1 MQKIITLLSDFGL
14 QDGYVA
20 AMKGVILTIRPQ
32 TVLVDISHMVPPQ
45 DIQWG
50 AFILATACPFFP
62 TGSIHLGVV
71 DPGVGTSRRP
81 LLVEADGRY
90 FVGPD
95 NGLFSLVIERAA
107 SRQAWELDRSEYW
120 LPHVGS
126 TFHGRDIFA
135 PTAAHLA
142 AGVPPG
148 SLGTPC
154 EILMEKGIEVTKS
167 SDGVVVGRVIH
178 IDHFG
183 NAVTNIAYRDLTG
196 PARIELLRVE
206 AKPSLF
212 LPFIKTYGDMAKGSL
227 AALWSSHGLLEIAM
241 NGGNAAQELDL
252 HRGCPVRI
260 IPDPLLS
267 TTL

>member
-1 MQKIITLLSDFGL
+1 MLYDLSHRTSYSYASPVDLAWHALHLRARTLPF
-14 QDGYVA
+14 
-20 AMKGVILTIRPQ
+20 Q
-32 TVLVDISHMVPPQ
+32 TVH
-45 DIQWG
+45 
-50 AFILATACPFFP
+50 
-62 TGSIHLGVV
+62 
-71 DPGVGTSRRP
+71 
-81 LLVEADGRY
+81 
-90 FVGPD
+90 
-95 NGLFSLVIERAA
+95 
-107 SRQAWELDRSEYW
+107 RSEI
-120 LPHVGS
+120 VS
-126 TFHGRDIFA
+126 A
-135 PTAAHLA
+135 PVASETREA
-142 AGVPPG
+142 
-148 SLGTPC
+148 
-154 EILMEKGIEVTKS
+154 
-167 SDGVVVGRVIH
+167 

-183 NAVTNIAYRDLTG
+183 NAVTNIAYRDLTR